1 MLVPVNTPDLST
13 YWCLSTTA
21 RHLFEDSFHANLAG
35 VRLQFNDMPSRF
47 GALAFATGS
56 MIVMRP
62 ENAASIALLAH
73 ELTHVIQQRRD
84 PGPLEPAAREY
95 LEFEAREWEDRFR
108 NVRLD
113 TPLFAPSVHGAR
125 WGAAIQCASS
135 GYGLLPSQAPA
146 LSGGLEY
153 FQDERLRKSFREAI
167 EHYVRLVAPGE
178 VGVTTT
184 MGPSDARKNYV
195 KALYERIEH
204 KPYLLKELVGDKKV
218 AFDDL
223 PPADR
228 RWVKDELYRAWDQLR
243 AAKNAYSMP
252 ITTRLRLDHTASWV
266 DFRTQDCVFAAILHT
281 LTDVTTSRVVVRTT
295 VPEATIKST
304 EKAEAD
310 METWL
315 ADYFGVAR
323 RITPDVQLIHLLESE
338 LGWKNMSDVRVF
350 SDLKAG
356 LYKGKS
362 YIVSYE
368 KTAGTSTKDAFWHT
382 VYVEIKS
389 NGNASVTDRQAT
401 GLGTTGS
408 IMDSAKCD
416 AWLIDTGTS
425 GFKKLK
431 KAFDERT

>member
-1 MLVPVNTPDLST
+1 MQVPVNTPDLSAW
-13 YWCLSTTA
+13 WCLSKTA
-21 RHLFEDSFHANLAG
+21 RHLFEDSFHSHLAG
-35 VRLQFNDMPSRF
+35 VRLQFNDMPARF
-47 GALAFATGS
+47 GALAFATGNT
-56 MIVMRP
+56 IVMRP
-62 ENAASIALLAH
+62 QHAGSVALLAH
-73 ELTHVIQQRRD
+73 ELTHVVQQRRR
-84 PGPLEPAAREY
+84 PGRWELTADAHLES
-95 LEFEAREWEDRFR
+95 EATEWENRFR
-108 NVRLD
+108 NLRLAA
-113 TPLFAPSVHGAR
+113 PLFAPAVHGAG
-125 WGAAIQCASS
+125 WGVAIQCASS
-135 GYGLLPSQAPA
+135 GYGLLASQAPA
-146 LSGGLEY
+146 LVGGLEY

-167 EHYVRLVAPGE
+167 EQYVRLVAPGE

-184 MGPSDARKNYV
+184 MGASDARKTYV
-195 KALYERIEH
+195 KALYGQIEH

-252 ITTRLRLDHTASWV
+252 ITTRLRLDHTASWI

-281 LTDVTTSRVVVRTT
+281 LTDIGTGRVVVRTT
-295 VPEATIKST
+295 IPEATIKST
-304 EKAEAD
+304 EKAEAE

-323 RITPDVQLIHLLESE
+323 RITPDVQLIHLLESD

-356 LYKGKS
+356 SYKGKS

-382 VYVEIKS
+382 VYVDIKS
-389 NGNASVTDRQAT
+389 NGNATITDRQAT

-425 GFKKLK
+425 GFLKLK
-431 KAFDERT
+431 RAFEERT